1 MSNKYGLKYIDPIT
15 GNFNRVE
22 YMKEYYLKNKEQRN
36 EYMKEY
42 NKEYSLKNKERLKEY
57 GKEYRLK
64 NKEQRKEYRLN
75 NKEKTSEY
83 NREYYLKNK
92 EKWKEYRLKNKEQR
106 KEYRLKNKERLN
118 EYGKEYRLKNK
129 EKVNEYNREYRLKNK
144 EKWKEHH
151 YKEKRNEYCRN
162 RRKTDIGFRILNNL
176 RTRTW
181 YAVKGEVKSNT
192 TIKLLGCNI
201 SYFKIYIESLF
212 KPWMT
217 WENYGTKWSI
227 DHIIPCAAFDLN
239 IPEQQ
244 QKCFHY
250 SNLQPLD
257 AIENIKKGSM
267 YDNKRY
273 RKTYE
278 KK

>member
-22 YMKEYYLKNKEQRN
+22 YMKEY
-36 EYMKEY
+36 
-42 NKEYSLKNKERLKEY
+42 NKEYRLNNKEKEKEYRLKNKERLKEY

-64 NKEQRKEYRLN
+64 NKERLKEQRKEYLKEYLLK
-75 NKEKTSEY
+75 NKEQRKEY

-92 EKWKEYRLKNKEQR
+92 ERLTEYRKEYHLKNKEKKNLFNR
-106 KEYRLKNKERLN
+106 EYRLKNKERLK
-118 EYGKEYRLKNK
+118 EYGKEYRLNNKEKGKEYRLKNK
-129 EKVNEYNREYRLKNK
+129 EK
-144 EKWKEHH
+144 
-151 YKEKRNEYCRN
+151 RNEHCRN
-162 RRKTDIGFRILNNL
+162 RRKTDIGFRILSNL
-176 RTRTW
+176 RTRIW
-181 YAVKGEVKSNT
+181 YAVKGEDKSNT
-192 TIKLLGCNI
+192 TMKLLGCSI
-201 SYFKIYIESLF
+201 SDFKKHIESLF
-212 KPWMT
+212 KPWMA
-217 WENYGTKWSI
+217 WENYGRWTL
-227 DHIIPCAAFDLN
+227 DHIIPCAAFDLTL
-239 IPEQQ
+239 PEQQ

-257 AIENIKKGSM
+257 AIENSKKGSM